1 MDAPVA
7 QSWFLRKNEDG
18 HIFGPL
24 SFEQLAR
31 WASSAQVAPQDVLS
45 SDQVTWIKAP
55 MLQELGM
62 DWLVELTSERY
73 YGPTTLGAVQE
84 FMRLG
89 EINEQTFLINSCERR
104 APPDRRDVVDS
115 PDAARARRCCGAGGG
130 SSFRRTR
137 GNRHVHRRARSNPR
151 SRTKFTRRTPRAPRS
166 RRAISRLGIEIP
178 GAGATALDS
187 LGRDVESLF
196 WSWKLDVGR

>member
-45 SDQVTWIKAP
+45 TDQITWTKAP
-55 MLQELGM
+55 MLPELGM
-62 DWLVELTSERY
+62 DWLVEVTTERI
-73 YGPTTLGAVQE
+73 YGPTTLGAIQE

-89 EINEQTFLINSCERR
+89 EINGETFVINSCDGSRRRVSEMPLVILQDEEDAAAEEAAPIGPAASGMSIDVQDRIRDLEQSLREERR
-104 APPDRRDVVDS
+104 ALQEAEERY
-115 PDAARARRCCGAGGG
+115 RALELKYQEL
-130 SSFRRTR
+130 
-137 GNRHVHRRARSNPR
+137 RRAQP
-151 SRTKFTRRTPRAPRS
+151 
-166 RRAISRLGIEIP
+166 
-178 GAGATALDS
+178 
-187 LGRDVESLF
+187 
-196 WSWKLDVGR
+196 